1 MTMMVEKKEKLLTVA
16 PLECLW
22 REDLKFREAGRGCV
36 AFEAFACNDVT
47 VVFRENVGSRGYHYK
62 GDSSPHYTVILG
74 SHRNKKLRIEV
85 NGKTV
90 VDVAG
95 IGLCCSSKF
104 QSYWI
109 SIYDGLIS
117 IGNGKY
123 PFQDVVFQWMDS
135 NPICNVKYIGL
146 SSWDKHVRYRNVN
159 VLSLKHSLWR
169 NMGFGDYEVGDEDEV
184 DAGYMMDYDKWGLK
198 NFLESWDL
206 SDMLFI
212 VGVEEKPVPGHKAI
226 LTASGNFFM
235 FSSSF
240 LIKLPNVSY
249 VILHALLQYIY
260 TGWTQVPH
268 DQLGSL
274 RDLCRQF
281 EVMPLLKQ
289 CEETMGRFKKDK
301 KLFDINKNVELTY
314 PCIRPHCSILP
325 SLPLSIER
333 LRQLKLTGQYSDV
346 NIYIENYGLT
356 AKAHRIILSLW
367 SIPFAKMFT
376 NGMSESMSTEVT
388 LRDVPPEAFKA
399 MLDFLYDGELNNKII
414 ESGALLLQLL
424 LLADQFGV
432 TFLHQECCKMLLEC
446 ISEDSV
452 CPLLQVVSSI
462 SSCRVI
468 KETLQRRTSMNF
480 DYCISACTDF
490 VFLDETIFVNI
501 IKHPELTVTSEE
513 KVLNAILMYGM
524 KAKELV
530 GWEMVDELIQNS
542 SPELLFG
549 ERLQLVNDSLPFV
562 RFPLLHDSLLVKL
575 KNSNIGRH
583 IPVFQNLVN
592 EALISNKCGAAR
604 LENEEN
610 VRFQH
615 RQSSYRELQYIC
627 DGDDNGVLYFA
638 GTSYGEHSS
647 WFNPLLAERKTI
659 TITASSPH
667 GRYTDPK
674 VLASRTYQ
682 GTCFAGPRLE
692 NGNISSW
699 WMVDLG
705 QDHQL
710 MCNYY
715 TLRQDGS
722 KAFPRCW
729 NFQGSLEGKSWT
741 NLRVHENE
749 WTVCK
754 PAQFASWPI
763 TGPNALLPFRYF
775 RIVLTAPTTDATN
788 PWNFSICYLE
798 LYGFFL

>member
-16 PLECLW
+16 PFECAW

-47 VVFRENVGSRGYHYK
+47 LVFRENVGSRGYHYK
-62 GDSSPHYTVILG
+62 RDSSPHYTVILG
-74 SHRNKKLRIEV
+74 SHRNKRLRIEV

-95 IGLCCSSKF
+95 VGLCCSSKF

-135 NPICNVKYIGL
+135 NPICNVQYIGL

-169 NMGFGDYEVGDEDEV
+169 NMGFGDYDVDDEDEV
-184 DAGYMMDYDKWGLK
+184 DAGHMMDYDKWGLR
-198 NFLESWDL
+198 NFLESWEL

-240 LIKLPNVSY
+240 LIKLPNFSY
-249 VILHALLQYIY
+249 VTLHALLQYIY

-268 DQLGSL
+268 DQLDSL
-274 RDLCRQF
+274 RDLSRQF

-289 CEETMGRFKKDK
+289 CEETMERFKKDK
-301 KLFDINKNVELTY
+301 KLFDSNKNVELTY

-325 SLPLSIER
+325 SLPLSVER

-346 NIYIENYGLT
+346 NIYIENYGLV
-356 AKAHRIILSLW
+356 AQAHRIILSLW

-376 NGMSESMSTEVT
+376 NGMSESMSAEVT

-414 ESGALLLQLL
+414 DSGALLLQLL

-490 VFLDETIFVNI
+490 VLLDETIFVNI

-530 GWEMVDELIQNS
+530 GWEVVNDMIQNS

-549 ERLQLVNDSLPFV
+549 ERLQLVNDLLPFV
-562 RFPLLHDSLLVKL
+562 RFPLLQDSLLEKL
-575 KNSNIGRH
+575 QSSNIGRH

-592 EALISNKCGAAR
+592 EALISVKCGLTR

-615 RQSSYRELQYIC
+615 RRSSYRELQYIC

-638 GTSYGEHSS
+638 GTSYGKHSS
-647 WFNPLLAERKTI
+647 WFNPLLAEKKTI

-763 TGPNALLPFRYF
+763 TGPKALLPFRYF
-775 RIVLTAPTTDATN
+775 RVVLTAPTTDATN

>member
-16 PLECLW
+16 PFECAW

-47 VVFRENVGSRGYHYK
+47 LVFRENVGSRGYHYK
-62 GDSSPHYTVILG
+62 RDSSPHYTVILG
-74 SHRNKKLRIEV
+74 SHRNKRLRIEV

-95 IGLCCSSKF
+95 VGLCCSSKF

-135 NPICNVKYIGL
+135 NPICNVQYIGL

-169 NMGFGDYEVGDEDEV
+169 NMGFGDYDVDDEDEV
-184 DAGYMMDYDKWGLK
+184 DAGHMMDYDKWGLR
-198 NFLESWDL
+198 NFLESWEL

-240 LIKLPNVSY
+240 LIKLPNFSY
-249 VILHALLQYIY
+249 VTLHALLQYIY

-268 DQLGSL
+268 DQLDSL
-274 RDLCRQF
+274 RDLSRQF

-289 CEETMGRFKKDK
+289 CEETMERFKKDK
-301 KLFDINKNVELTY
+301 KLFDSNKNVELTY

-325 SLPLSIER
+325 SLPLSVER

-346 NIYIENYGLT
+346 NIYIENYGLV
-356 AKAHRIILSLW
+356 AQAHRIILSLW

-376 NGMSESMSTEVT
+376 NGMSESMSAEVT

-414 ESGALLLQLL
+414 DSGALLLQLL

-490 VFLDETIFVNI
+490 VLLDETIFVNI

-530 GWEMVDELIQNS
+530 GWEVVNDMIQNS

-549 ERLQLVNDSLPFV
+549 ERLQLVNDLLPFV
-562 RFPLLHDSLLVKL
+562 RFPLLQDSLLEKL
-575 KNSNIGRH
+575 QSSNIGRH

-592 EALISNKCGAAR
+592 EALISVKCGLTR
-604 LENEEN
+604 LENEEK
-610 VRFQH
+610 FQH
-615 RQSSYRELQYIC
+615 RRSSYRELQYIC

-638 GTSYGEHSS
+638 GTSYGKHSS
-647 WFNPLLAERKTI
+647 WFNPLLAEKKTI

-763 TGPNALLPFRYF
+763 TGPKALLPFRYF
-775 RIVLTAPTTDATN
+775 RVVLTAPTTDATN